1 MTKAAELI
9 ATENIDCDFVDINCG
24 CPIDLL
30 FNQVDILSLCILQF
44 SLYQRININFFILF
58 LNLFIR
64 ELGVP

>member
-44 SLYQRININFFILF
+44 SYFIF
-58 LNLFIR
+58 KFIY
-64 ELGVP
+64 